1 MGRDVIE
8 IFTFIG
14 SIALIS
20 MLVYRYQGTVAI
32 VKQVGET
39 YSGLL
44 QTATFQ
50 NPVSN
55 GFAS

>member
-8 IFTFIG
+8 IFTFLG

-20 MLVYRYQGTVAI
+20 MLVYRYQGTTAI
-32 VKQVGET
+32 IKQVGDT

-44 QTATFQ
+44 ATATFQ

-55 GFAS
+55 PWG